1 MLGTWRWNAGF
12 GIAGVGLTVVFSL
25 GNNPMTVILTRSI
38 YAFIAFFIMA
48 YAARLVIAIILKP
61 PGLAPQVAE
70 EEAADTRGS
79 EMDLQTPDESAE
91 LNRLLKEQLQHG
103 SSPVSQSTPSPVAAG
118 NAGASNGFKPLS
130 PPQLVSTAGKQPDE
144 LAKAV
149 RHLTGE

>member
-12 GIAGVGLTVVFSL
+12 GIAGIGLTVIFSL

-48 YAARLVIAIILKP
+48 YAARLVLGIILKP
-61 PGLAPQVAE
+61 PGIAPQVPE
-70 EEAADTRGS
+70 VEAADTRGS

-91 LNRLLKEQLQHG
+91 LNQLLKDQLG
-103 SSPVSQSTPSPVAAG
+103 QSTASVPQATPGSAAAG
-118 NAGASNGFKPLS
+118 NAGGANSFKPLS
-130 PPQLVSTAGKQPDE
+130 PPQLVSTNGKQPDE